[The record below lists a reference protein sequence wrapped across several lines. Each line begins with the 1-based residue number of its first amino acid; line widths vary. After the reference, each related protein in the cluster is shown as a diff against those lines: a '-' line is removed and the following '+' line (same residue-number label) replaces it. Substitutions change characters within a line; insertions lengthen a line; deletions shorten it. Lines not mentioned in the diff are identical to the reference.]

1 MYTKNPFTNY
11 TYCIIIII
19 KNVCVCD
26 VDHSEV
32 KSCPCLINPCHELK
46 SYIQKGLVNQ
56 MNGKFKKGFKRAAAI
71 TLSALMA
78 AGCLEIGSAAS
89 SSLSITADA
98 ASDTLSNA
106 ERSSIFSSTRS
117 DFRDES
123 IYFVMTTRFWNGD
136 TSNDVQCWEVN
147 PESGTYRSQ
156 YEADDP
162 AWRGDFKGLAEK
174 LDYIK
179 ALGFTAV
186 WITPVVEN
194 CSGYDYHG
202 YHAINFK
209 KVDPRYESNDFTY
222 QNLIDAV
229 HSKGM
234 KLIQDVVYNHTG
246 NFGETNLCPMF
257 VKEGDLSSPDCLKL
271 APNTALPSNY
281 FSLTPDAQYQARLAL
296 MKNTD
301 GQNHDVNNIYHHY
314 GNFNWDNYTCQLAQI
329 AGDCVDLNTENP
341 MVYNYLVDAY
351 TKYIDM
357 GVDAFRVD
365 TVRHISRLTL
375 NKAFNQ
381 ALLKNSEK
389 SRALRNGYD
398 FFMFGEVC
406 VRHTGGV
413 WYRDNPGMSAP
424 FYTWKESKDYAW
436 SEDPAQWETNY
447 NSAIA
452 CSVDN
457 EDNISAQPS
466 SDNAFLKGNNYHTPD
481 YSKFSGLSVIDFP
494 MHWCFRDA
502 TSAFNVAKNGD
513 SAYNDATWN
522 VTYVDSHD
530 YAPDNAPE
538 NQRFAGDQETW
549 AENLSLIFSFRGI
562 PCIYYGSEIE
572 FQKGCII
579 DKGPLIKLSESGRAY
594 YGPHLEGSVV
604 ASDFT
609 VFNASGAVAETLKYP
624 LAQHIIRLNRLRQAI
639 PALRKGQ
646 YSTEGVS
653 GNMAYKRRYTDGNVD
668 SFACIVVSGNATF
681 SGIPNGTYTDAVTG
695 DVKNVTGGSL
705 SIAASRKGDLRVY
718 VLNGPGRVIPDGK
731 YLGSGSG
738 PDIGNEDPIQIVE
751 PTGVTLNATS
761 VSVREGESTTLKAT
775 VAPSNATNK
784 LVTWTSSNE
793 AVATVGGGNVIG
805 VSKGTATITAKT
817 SNGKTATCKVT
828 VTENT
833 SIVKPTGITLNK
845 SSLELMSGETGQL
858 SATVKPADATN
869 KTVTW
874 SSDNTAV
881 ATVGNGTVTAV
892 GEGTATITA
901 STFNGFSASC
911 TVTVTPKQFTTIDHG
926 IYFEKPS
933 DWDEAWVYLFENN
946 ATVGT
951 AWPGTKMKDMGDGVY
966 CLEYTTTSSNLMLVF
981 NNGNKGKQSG
991 DLEYKDQGYY
1001 KSSGLDHIVQPVT
1014 NVDVTSVSISPTS
1027 LSLKVGETGNVK
1039 GTVAPSNATNK
1050 TVTYTSSNT
1059 SVATVT
1065 SAGVVTAKAEGTA
1078 TITAK
1083 SNNGKTAKATVTVTK
1098 SGGEVT
1104 GETLANNST
1113 ISSTSVTANTAVK
1126 LTGKATGGT
1135 TPYSYAFYYKN
1146 SDDSSWTTIGT
1157 AYGTATT
1164 ASYTPKTAGTYN
1176 FKVNV
1181 KDGAG
1186 AVKGRTFSVEVKTG
1200 SSTSDLKNT
1209 STISATSVEQGY
1221 PVKIT
1226 GKATGGAGSYKYW
1239 FSYKKSTESEF
1250 TIIGQPY
1257 STATTA
1263 TFYPPSAGTYNVI
1276 VRVKDAK
1283 DKISKTGFTVKSTA
1297 TTSTLKNTS
1306 KINAETINV
1315 GGTFKLTA
1323 SSTGGSGT
1331 KKYAFY
1337 FRRSGNQLWKVIG
1350 TEFGTATT
1358 AKISPTTA
1366 GSFEFKVLI
1375 KDGTGRVV
1383 TKSFKG
1389 VCKSS
1394 GSTTTTTLTNKSTIS
1409 ADAVSVGD
1417 TVKLTGSASGG
1428 TSPYKYAF
1436 YYKKSSSSSWTTIG
1450 TAFGTATTGSFK
1462 PTVSDSYDVK
1472 VVVKDGASKTVTKTF
1487 TLMVF

>member
-1 MYTKNPFTNY
+1 
-11 TYCIIIII
+11 
-19 KNVCVCD
+19 
-26 VDHSEV
+26 
-32 KSCPCLINPCHELK
+32 
-46 SYIQKGLVNQ
+46 
-56 MNGKFKKGFKRAAAI
+56 
-71 TLSALMA
+71 
-78 AGCLEIGSAAS
+78 
-89 SSLSITADA
+89 
-98 ASDTLSNA
+98 
-106 ERSSIFSSTRS
+106 
-117 DFRDES
+117 
-123 IYFVMTTRFWNGD
+123 
-136 TSNDVQCWEVN
+136 
-147 PESGTYRSQ
+147 
-156 YEADDP
+156 
-162 AWRGDFKGLAEK
+162 
-174 LDYIK
+174 
-179 ALGFTAV
+179 
-186 WITPVVEN
+186 
-194 CSGYDYHG
+194 
-202 YHAINFK
+202 
-209 KVDPRYESNDFTY
+209 
-222 QNLIDAV
+222 
-229 HSKGM
+229 
-234 KLIQDVVYNHTG
+234 
-246 NFGETNLCPMF
+246 
-257 VKEGDLSSPDCLKL
+257 
-271 APNTALPSNY
+271 
-281 FSLTPDAQYQARLAL
+281 
-296 MKNTD
+296 
-301 GQNHDVNNIYHHY
+301 
-314 GNFNWDNYTCQLAQI
+314 
-329 AGDCVDLNTENP
+329 

-538 NQRFAGDQETW
+538 NQRFSGDQETW

-653 GNMAYKRRYTDGNVD
+653 GNMAYKRRYTNGSTD
-668 SFACIVVSGNATF
+668 SFACIVVSGSATF

-784 LVTWTSSNE
+784 SVTWTSSNE

-833 SIVKPTGITLNK
+833 SIIKPTGITLDK

-858 SATVKPADATN
+858 TATVKPADATN
-869 KTVTW
+869 KIVTW

-881 ATVGNGTVTAV
+881 ATVGSGKVTAV

-1083 SNNGKTAKATVTVTK
+1083 SNNGKTATAKVTVT
-1098 SGGEVT
+1098 GEDVPT
-1104 GETLANNST
+1104 PGDLENNST
-1113 ISSTSVTANTAVK
+1113 ISATTVSKGTAVK
-1126 LTGKATGGT
+1126 LTGKA
-1135 TPYSYAFYYKN
+1135 A
-1146 SDDSSWTTIGT
+1146 
-1157 AYGTATT
+1157 
-1164 ASYTPKTAGTYN
+1164 
-1176 FKVNV
+1176 
-1181 KDGAG
+1181 
-1186 AVKGRTFSVEVKTG
+1186 
-1200 SSTSDLKNT
+1200 
-1209 STISATSVEQGY
+1209 
-1221 PVKIT
+1221 
-1226 GKATGGAGSYKYW
+1226 
-1239 FSYKKSTESEF
+1239 
-1250 TIIGQPY
+1250 
-1257 STATTA
+1257 
-1263 TFYPPSAGTYNVI
+1263 
-1276 VRVKDAK
+1276 
-1283 DKISKTGFTVKSTA
+1283 
-1297 TTSTLKNTS
+1297 
-1306 KINAETINV
+1306 
-1315 GGTFKLTA
+1315 
-1323 SSTGGSGT
+1323 GGS
-1331 KKYAFY
+1331 
-1337 FRRSGNQLWKVIG
+1337 
-1350 TEFGTATT
+1350 
-1358 AKISPTTA
+1358 
-1366 GSFEFKVLI
+1366 
-1375 KDGTGRVV
+1375 
-1383 TKSFKG
+1383 
-1389 VCKSS
+1389 
-1394 GSTTTTTLTNKSTIS
+1394 
-1409 ADAVSVGD
+1409 
-1417 TVKLTGSASGG
+1417 
-1428 TSPYKYAF
+1428 SPYKYAF
-1436 YYKKSSSSSWTTIG
+1436 YYKKADASSWTTIG
-1450 TAFGTATTGSFK
+1450 TAFDTATTASYTPTETGSYNFK
-1462 PTVSDSYDVK
+1462 VTVKDSSGSTVLKTFAVTVSNTSTLKTGAYLNTEKAQIGDNVRITGNASGGSGSYKYAFYFKRSANSKWNKIGTEFGKKTYGTLNPLAAASYDLK
-1472 VVVKDGASKTVTKTF
+1472 CIVKDTSTGKTAQSVFTVTIVESMALTNISYINKGESVPVKTTITLSGRTVGGKQGITFQYFFKRTANSKWNRVSPANAVGSYAKFTATAAASFDLRIVAIDANGTIAAKTF
-1487 TLMVF
+1487 TVVAK